1 MTTVRFALDKAGNIC
16 DFSVSGHSG
25 YAEEGGDIVCAAVSA
40 TVQMLEM
47 QIAQVIGEEKASFE
61 VLGDAEISCRLPAD
75 LSDKEKEIIK
85 PMMDG
90 FFGYMQLVSKHYED
104 FLTLKTEVKKC

>member
-1 MTTVRFALDKAGNIC
+1 MTTVKFALDGNDISG
-16 DFSVSGHSG
+16 FSVSGHSG
-25 YAEEGGDIVCAAVSA
+25 YAEEGSDIVCAAVSA

-61 VLGDAEISCRLPAD
+61 VLGDAEIAWKLPES
-75 LSDKEKEIIK
+75 LSDKERKIIK

-90 FFGYMQLVSKHYED
+90 FFGYMQSVSKHYKD

>member
-1 MTTVRFALDKAGNIC
+1 MTTVKFVLDGSGRITG
-16 DFSVSGHSG
+16 FSVSGHSG
-25 YAEEGGDIVCAAVSA
+25 YAEEGSDIVCAAVSG

-47 QIAQVIGEEKASFE
+47 SIAQVIGEAKASFK
-61 VLGDAEISCRLPAD
+61 VLGDAEISYELPND

-90 FFGYMQLVSKHYED
+90 FFGYMQSISKQYED